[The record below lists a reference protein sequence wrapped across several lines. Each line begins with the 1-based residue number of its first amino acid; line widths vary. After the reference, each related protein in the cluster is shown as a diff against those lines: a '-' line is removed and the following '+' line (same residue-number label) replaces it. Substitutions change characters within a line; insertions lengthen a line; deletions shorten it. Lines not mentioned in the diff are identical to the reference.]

1 LHPFPPDRYS
11 CVKMTMRN
19 TSRFAVGLLAWAERL
34 LLISGALVLGWCALI
49 IVEQHI
55 AQYVAHESLVTMPR
69 VEAPAERAGIGAS
82 AVRRLPPPT
91 GTALADLSI
100 PRVHL
105 SAVVLHGSDAR
116 TLRLGVGHIENT
128 AFPGEPG
135 NVAIAGHRDSFFR
148 PLRNIQIGDEVLLDT
163 PRGRVRYRVSSFR
176 VVSPTDVS
184 VLKPTTD
191 STLTL
196 VTCYPFWVLGHAP
209 DRFIVRA
216 VRVSDAPTTEAARY
230 VSLPTTATSGSGV
243 ERIANPTGGP
253 APNAPSESRPVAST
267 SRRDVSDETL
277 VRQAIERFRLTYNA
291 RFARVGEERPG
302 GQLRFRDCESVV
314 DGDRAVATCQ
324 TAPVEP
330 QAEWRF
336 TLQRASGGWTIRSLS
351 ALP

>member
-1 LHPFPPDRYS
+1 
-11 CVKMTMRN
+11 MRD
-19 TSRFAVGLLAWAERL
+19 TSRFAVGLAWAERL
-34 LLISGALVLGWCALI
+34 FLISGALALGWCALI
-49 IVEQHI
+49 IVERHI
-55 AQYVAHESLVTMPR
+55 AQHIAHESLVTMPR
-69 VEAPAERAGIGAS
+69 VEVPAEPAGTGAS
-82 AVRRLPPPT
+82 AVRRPPPAT

-148 PLRNIQIGDEVLLDT
+148 PLRNIQVGDDVLLDT
-163 PRGRVRYRVSSFR
+163 PGGRVRYRVSSFS
-176 VVSPTDVS
+176 VVPPTDVS
-184 VLKPTTD
+184 VLKPTPD

-216 VRVSDAPTTEAARY
+216 VRVFDATTEGAQSVSVPPTT
-230 VSLPTTATSGSGV
+230 TSALGI
-243 ERIANPTGGP
+243 ERRANPTGGH
-253 APNAPSESRPVAST
+253 APSAPPESRPAAST
-267 SRRDVSDETL
+267 SRRGVSDETL

-291 RFARVGEERPG
+291 RFARVGQERPG
-302 GQLRFRDCESVV
+302 GQLTFRDCETVV
-314 DGDRAVATCQ
+314 DRDQAVATCQ
-324 TAPVEP
+324 TAPEGP
-330 QAEWRF
+330 QTEWRF
-336 TLQRASGGWTIRSLS
+336 TLQRAGAAWTIRSLS

>member
-1 LHPFPPDRYS
+1 
-11 CVKMTMRN
+11 MRV

-34 LLISGALVLGWCALI
+34 FLISGALALGWYALT
-49 IVEQHI
+49 IVEQQV
-55 AQYVAHESLVTMPR
+55 AQHLAHESLVTMPP
-69 VEAPAERAGIGAS
+69 VEASSEPSGIGPS
-82 AVRRLPPPT
+82 AVQRPPPAA

-148 PLRNIQIGDEVLLDT
+148 PLRNIQVGDDVLLDT
-163 PRGRVRYRVSSFR
+163 PRGRVRYRVSSFH
-176 VVSPTDVS
+176 VVPPTDVS
-184 VLKPTTD
+184 VLKPTPD

-216 VRVSDAPTTEAARY
+216 VRIPDAATTDAPRY
-230 VSLPTTATSGSGV
+230 ASRPTTATSESGQ
-243 ERIANPTGGP
+243 ERRANPMDGHVP
-253 APNAPSESRPVAST
+253 MAPPESRPVAS
-267 SRRDVSDETL
+267 RDRGDVSDESL

-291 RFARVGEERPG
+291 RFARVGEEQPG
-302 GQLRFRDCESVV
+302 GLLTFRNCQSVV
-314 DGDRAVATCQ
+314 DGDQAVATCQ
-324 TAPVEP
+324 TPRP
-330 QAEWRF
+330 DIEWRF
-336 TLQRASGGWTIRSLS
+336 TLRRAGGLWTIRSLS

>member
-1 LHPFPPDRYS
+1 
-11 CVKMTMRN
+11 
-19 TSRFAVGLLAWAERL
+19 
-34 LLISGALVLGWCALI
+34 
-49 IVEQHI
+49 
-55 AQYVAHESLVTMPR
+55 MPR
-69 VEAPAERAGIGAS
+69 VEVPAEPASIGAS
-82 AVRRLPPPT
+82 VVRRPPPAT

-148 PLRNIQIGDEVLLDT
+148 PLRNIQVGDDVLLDT

-184 VLKPTTD
+184 VLRPTPD

-216 VRVSDAPTTEAARY
+216 VRVSDATVTDAAQY
-230 VSLPTTATSGSGV
+230 VSLPTTTTSALGI
-243 ERIANPTGGP
+243 ERRANPTGGHTP
-253 APNAPSESRPVAST
+253 IAAAESRPVAST

-291 RFARVGEERPG
+291 RFARVGQERPS
-302 GQLRFRDCESVV
+302 GQLTFRDCQSVV
-314 DGDRAVATCQ
+314 DGDQAVATCQ

-336 TLQRASGGWTIRSLS
+336 TLQRASGGWTIQSLS